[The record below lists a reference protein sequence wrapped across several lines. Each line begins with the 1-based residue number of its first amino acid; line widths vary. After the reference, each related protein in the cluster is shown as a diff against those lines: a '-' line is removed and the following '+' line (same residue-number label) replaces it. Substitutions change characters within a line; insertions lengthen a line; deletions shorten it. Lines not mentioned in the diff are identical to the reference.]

1 MGRSALRLGYSIPG
15 KYFPID
21 IDCASPRSSTRSLS
35 MTEQTQEY
43 NALYGHGIVIRH
55 AAVAGGAQ
63 RRIRQ
68 KWVAASASRQ

>member
-1 MGRSALRLGYSIPG
+1 
-15 KYFPID
+15 
-21 IDCASPRSSTRSLS
+21 

-63 RRIRQ
+63 RRIRR